1 MNRGLIERFQ
11 QIVGRKNVL
20 SKMDATAYYRSGF
33 RSGKGDALA
42 VVFPTNPLQQ
52 WKVIEAAVKANC
64 IIIMQAA
71 KTGLTEGSAPSG
83 YEYDREVVIINI
95 TRIKKIVML
104 DGGKQVLAFAGASL
118 FELEQE
124 LKKIGRAPH
133 SVIGSSTIGA
143 TIVGGIANN
152 SGGALVKRG
161 PAYTELALYAQVD
174 KEGKLHLV
182 NHLGINN
189 LGETPEEILSSVFEG
204 NIPTEDIID
213 WEKMASDREYIDRI
227 RDIESDIPARFNADE
242 RRLFEA
248 SGCAGKLGV
257 FAVRVDTW
265 PVPERT
271 QMFYIG
277 TNDADKLEQLRRDIL
292 KDFENL
298 PEMGEYI
305 HKNAFDIAEEYGK
318 DVFLSIKYIGTETL
332 PKAYALKA
340 RVENALNKISFLP
353 SFLPDRFLYYV
364 SRLFPQHLP
373 KRMIEF
379 RKRFDHALILKMS
392 DGGIEETQKYLAE
405 KWKDETDFDFFECNA
420 EETQAALLHRFAV
433 AGAAIRY
440 QTIHSNEYEEILA
453 LDIAL
458 RRNDLDWVEKI
469 PPEVQENLKVALY
482 YGHFMCHVFHQDYVF
497 KKGTDLKKMKKIM
510 LEMLDAKGAK
520 YPAEHNVGHLYDA
533 EQTLKTFYEGLDPTN
548 TFNPG
553 IGKTSKHKRNC
564 SCCS

>member
-42 VVFPTNPLQQ
+42 VVFPANPLQQ

-118 FELEQE
+118 IELEQE

-553 IGKTSKHKRNC
+553 IGKTSKHKRN
-564 SCCS
+564 